1 MAEYTF
7 PDAQLNK
14 ALAVAASGIE
24 VGCETGDEI
33 GFTNGHMAVAFSIL
47 SAQMLADELDRG
59 SAVQFLHGLAGQIER
74 GETVATRVTTGN
86 ETIN

>member
-1 MAEYTF
+1 MSEYAF

-24 VGCETGDEI
+24 VGCETGHEI
-33 GFTNGHMAVAFSIL
+33 GFTNGHMAVAFSVL
-47 SAQMLADELDRG
+47 SAQMLSEELDRG

-74 GETVATRVTTGN
+74 GETVATRVRTGS
-86 ETIN
+86 ETMN